1 MCTRYWALG
10 GGCQGGQ
17 TSKPKGLTPYPAVW
31 GVGQPPGSG
40 ATVAVELEGASM
52 ASAGGPHLEP
62 HVGCQM
68 LEKRRGK
75 KEPPLRTVDEGLYW
89 AVALGQNSRGP
100 VSEETKGVCEV

>member
-1 MCTRYWALG
+1 MHTRYWALG
-10 GGCQGGQ
+10 GGRQGGQ
-17 TSKPKGLTPYPAVW
+17 APKPKGLTLYPAVW